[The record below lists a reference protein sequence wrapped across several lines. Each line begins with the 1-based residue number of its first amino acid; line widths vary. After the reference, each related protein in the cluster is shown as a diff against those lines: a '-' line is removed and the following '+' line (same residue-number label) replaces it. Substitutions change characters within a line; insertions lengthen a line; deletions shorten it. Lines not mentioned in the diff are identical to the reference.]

1 MKDVDFI
8 ESFDFNESI
17 LENINQVSEF
27 KSLEKA
33 VDTLEKMGFD
43 IFDSVG
49 GLRKTLGDQ

>member
-1 MKDVDFI
+1 MTDVDFI

-49 GLRKTLGDQ
+49 GLRKTLGEQ

>member
-1 MKDVDFI
+1 MEDVDFI

-17 LENINQVSEF
+17 MENINQVSEF

-33 VDTLEKMGFD
+33 ADTLDKLGFG

-49 GLRKTLGDQ
+49 GLRKTLGE